1 MERVEQADGQHGTGH
16 ARFRAGEDSFEYS
29 AEIGD
34 DEQRG
39 EKPHRSPRAVKE
51 EIAGLLGTLRE
62 DGLQEQTERNIES
75 YLTVADAF
83 EADGLLVQSVDYL
96 EDLAHKLGELVDVRA
111 ERKRDYGL
119 IETEADILHFRD
131 CHNLHVVDEK
141 YMTGAQPTEKGYR
154 WLRSKGVSAVINLR
168 LHSERDKELVESLEM
183 KHFHIAWPDEQPP
196 TVSQVEEMLRA
207 VEETPGRVF
216 QHCLRGIGRDMTMTG
231 CYVIAKHGESA
242 SEFIRKGCQEAP
254 RWELDQ
260 IHDED
265 TGEPAQFKLL
275 REFEE
280 GCRQS

>member
-1 MERVEQADGQHGTGH
+1 MKYSAKAGQQYDDTGH
-16 ARFRAGEDSFEYS
+16 SGFRAGEDSLKYS

-34 DEQRG
+34 DERRG
-39 EKPHRSPRAVKE
+39 EKPQRSPRAVKE
-51 EIAGLLGTLRE
+51 EIAGLLGPLRE
-62 DGLQEQTERNIES
+62 EGLKEQTERNIES
-75 YLTVADAF
+75 YFTVADAF
-83 EADGLLVQSVDYL
+83 EADGLLVQAVDYL
-96 EDLAHKLGELVDVRA
+96 EDLAHKLGELVDARA
-111 ERKRDYGL
+111 GRKKWDHGL

-154 WLRSKGVSAVINLR
+154 WLRSKGVTAVINLR
-168 LHSERDKELVESLEM
+168 LHSEHDRELVESLEM

-216 QHCLRGIGRDMTMTG
+216 QHCLRGIGRDMTMAG
-231 CYVIAKHGESA
+231 CYVIANHGESA

-254 RWELDQ
+254 RWESDQ
-260 IHDED
+260 RQDD
-265 TGEPAQFKLL
+265 GTGEPAQFKLL

-280 GCRQS
+280 GWR